1 MDGKQVECLSSI
13 IAVLIL
19 GIVIIVHEFGH
30 FLLAKTNG
38 IVVEEFSV
46 GMGPRILST
55 QRGTTRYSLKLIPF
69 GGSCM
74 MRGEDGE
81 DNGEG
86 TFNSKSVWRRF
97 SVIAAGPI
105 FNFILAFFGAMI
117 IIGIIGYDPPVVTQV
132 KEGTPEE
139 AAGLKEGDLITSFD
153 GKKIYLGRELYSY
166 LTLEG
171 LEDKDIA
178 VTVKRDGKKETL
190 TYHPAT
196 EERYMLGFSYNPDE
210 SQAQIQSVTIGGALA
225 DAGIQAGDYIAAV
238 DGNEIASGEALSRY
252 FEDHPLTDQKITLT
266 YLRDGLDYDVEVTPQ
281 AVNYVEQG
289 FSYNLGREKTSAPGV
304 IKYSALEVRYWINST
319 LEGLKLL
326 ITGKLGMDSLSGPV
340 GVVNVI
346 GDAYKESKSEGTLM
360 TWLTMINM
368 MILISANLGVAN
380 LLPLPAL
387 DGGRLVFLLI
397 EAVRG
402 KPVNR
407 EAEGMVHFAG
417 LLLLMGLLVFVTF
430 KDIRGL
436 F

>member
-1 MDGKQVECLSSI
+1 MDGKQVECLSII

-30 FLLAKTNG
+30 FLLAKTNC

-74 MRGEDGE
+74 MKGEDGE
-81 DNGEG
+81 DEGEG

-117 IIGIIGYDPPVVTQV
+117 IIGIIGYDPPVITQV

-171 LEDKDIA
+171 LEDKDIT
-178 VTVKRDGKKETL
+178 VVVKRDGKKETL
-190 TYHPAT
+190 TY
-196 EERYMLGFSYNPDE
+196 
-210 SQAQIQSVTIGGALA
+210 
-225 DAGIQAGDYIAAV
+225 AGLQAGDYIAAV
-238 DGNEIASGEALSRY
+238 DDNEIASGEALSQY
-252 FEDHPLTDQKITLT
+252 FEDHPLSDQTVTLT

-281 AVNYVEQG
+281 AVHYVEQG
-289 FSYNLGREKTSAPGV
+289 FSYNLGREKTNALGV
-304 IKYSALEVRYWINST
+304 IRYSALEVRYWINST
-319 LEGLKLL
+319 LEGLNLL

-346 GDAYKESKSEGTLM
+346 GDAYKESKSEGTLL

>member
-1 MDGKQVECLSSI
+1 MECLSII

-74 MRGEDGE
+74 MKGEDGE
-81 DNGEG
+81 DEGEG

-153 GKKIYLGRELYSY
+153 GKKIYLARDLYSY

-171 LEDKDIA
+171 LKDKDIT

-190 TYHPAT
+190 TYHP
-196 EERYMLGFSYNPDE
+196 
-210 SQAQIQSVTIGGALA
+210 
-225 DAGIQAGDYIAAV
+225 
-238 DGNEIASGEALSRY
+238 LS
-252 FEDHPLTDQKITLT
+252 DQTVTLT

-289 FSYNLGREKTSAPGV
+289 FSYNLGREKTSALGV

-319 LEGLKLL
+319 LEGFKLL

-346 GDAYKESKSEGTLM
+346 GDAYQESKSEGALM

-430 KDIRGL
+430 KDVRGL

>member
-178 VTVKRDGKKETL
+178 VTVKRDG
-190 TYHPAT
+190 
-196 EERYMLGFSYNPDE
+196 FC
-210 SQAQIQSVTIGGALA
+210 
-225 DAGIQAGDYIAAV
+225 
-238 DGNEIASGEALSRY
+238 
-252 FEDHPLTDQKITLT
+252 
-266 YLRDGLDYDVEVTPQ
+266 
-281 AVNYVEQG
+281 
-289 FSYNLGREKTSAPGV
+289 
-304 IKYSALEVRYWINST
+304 
-319 LEGLKLL
+319 
-326 ITGKLGMDSLSGPV
+326 
-340 GVVNVI
+340 
-346 GDAYKESKSEGTLM
+346 
-360 TWLTMINM
+360 
-368 MILISANLGVAN
+368 
-380 LLPLPAL
+380 
-387 DGGRLVFLLI
+387 
-397 EAVRG
+397 
-402 KPVNR
+402 
-407 EAEGMVHFAG
+407 
-417 LLLLMGLLVFVTF
+417 
-430 KDIRGL
+430 
-436 F
+436 

>member
-1 MDGKQVECLSSI
+1 MECLSII

-74 MRGEDGE
+74 MKGEDGE
-81 DNGEG
+81 DEGEG

-153 GKKIYLGRELYSY
+153 GKKIYLARDLYSY

-171 LEDKDIA
+171 LEDKDIT

-190 TYHPAT
+190 TYHPTT
-196 EERYMLGFSYNPDE
+196 EDRYMLGFSYNPDE
-210 SQAQIQSVTIGGALA
+210 NQAQIQSVTIGG
-225 DAGIQAGDYIAAV
+225 
-238 DGNEIASGEALSRY
+238 GNEVASGEALSQY
-252 FEDHPLTDQKITLT
+252 FEDHPLSDQTVTLT

-281 AVNYVEQG
+281 AVNYVGQG
-289 FSYNLGREKTSAPGV
+289 FSYNLGREKTSALGV

-319 LEGLKLL
+319 LEGFKLL

-346 GDAYKESKSEGTLM
+346 GDAYQESKSEGALM

-430 KDIRGL
+430 KDVRGL

>member
-153 GKKIYLGRELYSY
+153 GKKIYLG
-166 LTLEG
+166 
-171 LEDKDIA
+171 
-178 VTVKRDGKKETL
+178 
-190 TYHPAT
+190 
-196 EERYMLGFSYNPDE
+196 
-210 SQAQIQSVTIGGALA
+210 
-225 DAGIQAGDYIAAV
+225 
-238 DGNEIASGEALSRY
+238 
-252 FEDHPLTDQKITLT
+252 
-266 YLRDGLDYDVEVTPQ
+266 
-281 AVNYVEQG
+281 
-289 FSYNLGREKTSAPGV
+289 
-304 IKYSALEVRYWINST
+304 
-319 LEGLKLL
+319 
-326 ITGKLGMDSLSGPV
+326 
-340 GVVNVI
+340 
-346 GDAYKESKSEGTLM
+346 
-360 TWLTMINM
+360 
-368 MILISANLGVAN
+368 
-380 LLPLPAL
+380 
-387 DGGRLVFLLI
+387 
-397 EAVRG
+397 
-402 KPVNR
+402 
-407 EAEGMVHFAG
+407 
-417 LLLLMGLLVFVTF
+417 
-430 KDIRGL
+430 
-436 F
+436 

>member
-117 IIGIIGYDPPVVTQV
+117 IIGIIGYDPP
-132 KEGTPEE
+132 EE

-171 LEDKDIA
+171 LEDKDIT
-178 VTVKRDGKKETL
+178 VVVKRDGKKETL

-210 SQAQIQSVTIGGALA
+210 NQAQIQSVTIGGALA
-225 DAGIQAGDYIAAV
+225 DAGLQAGDYIAAV

-326 ITGKLGMDSLSGPV
+326 ISGKLGMDSLSGPV

>member
-1 MDGKQVECLSSI
+1 
-13 IAVLIL
+13 
-19 GIVIIVHEFGH
+19 
-30 FLLAKTNG
+30 
-38 IVVEEFSV
+38 
-46 GMGPRILST
+46 
-55 QRGTTRYSLKLIPF
+55 
-69 GGSCM
+69 
-74 MRGEDGE
+74 
-81 DNGEG
+81 
-86 TFNSKSVWRRF
+86 
-97 SVIAAGPI
+97 
-105 FNFILAFFGAMI
+105 MI

-153 GKKIYLGRELYSY
+153 GKKIYLARDLYSY

-171 LEDKDIA
+171 LKDKDIT

-190 TYHPAT
+190 TYHPTT
-196 EERYMLGFSYNPDE
+196 EDRYMLGFSYNPDE
-210 SQAQIQSVTIGGALA
+210 NQAQIQSVTIGGALA
-225 DAGIQAGDYIAAV
+225 DAGLQAGDYISAV
-238 DGNEIASGEALSRY
+238 DGNEVASGEALSQY
-252 FEDHPLTDQKITLT
+252 FEDHPLSDQTVTLT

-289 FSYNLGREKTSAPGV
+289 FSYNLGREKTSALGV

-319 LEGLKLL
+319 LEGFKLL

-346 GDAYKESKSEGTLM
+346 GDAYQESKSEGALM

-430 KDIRGL
+430 KDVRGL

>member
-1 MDGKQVECLSSI
+1 MDGKQVECLSII

-74 MRGEDGE
+74 MKGEDGE
-81 DNGEG
+81 DEGEG

-153 GKKIYLGRELYSY
+153 GKKIYLARDLYSY

-171 LEDKDIA
+171 LEDKDIT

-190 TYHPAT
+190 TYHPTT
-196 EERYMLGFSYNPDE
+196 EDRYMLGFSYNPDE
-210 SQAQIQSVTIGGALA
+210 NQAQIQSVTIGGALA
-225 DAGIQAGDYIAAV
+225 DAGLQAGDYISAV
-238 DGNEIASGEALSRY
+238 DGNEVASGEALSQY
-252 FEDHPLTDQKITLT
+252 FEDHPLLDQTVTLT

-289 FSYNLGREKTSAPGV
+289 FSYNLGREKTSALGV
-304 IKYSALEVRYWINST
+304 IKYSVLEVRYWINST
-319 LEGLKLL
+319 LEGFKLL

-346 GDAYKESKSEGTLM
+346 GDAYQEGALM

-387 DGGRLVFLLI
+387 DGGRLVFLII
-397 EAVRG
+397 EAIRR
-402 KPVNR
+402 KPIDR
-407 EAEGMVHFAG
+407 EKEGMVHAAG
-417 LLLLMGLLVFVTF
+417 MFLLLALMVFIMFNDVRKLL
-430 KDIRGL
+430 
-436 F
+436 

>member
-1 MDGKQVECLSSI
+1 MDGKQVECLSII

-74 MRGEDGE
+74 MKGEDGE
-81 DNGEG
+81 DEGEG

-153 GKKIYLGRELYSY
+153 GKKIYLARDLYSY

-171 LEDKDIA
+171 LKDKDIT

-190 TYHPAT
+190 TYHPTT
-196 EERYMLGFSYNPDE
+196 EDRYMLGFSYNPDE
-210 SQAQIQSVTIGGALA
+210 NQAQIQSVTIGGALA
-225 DAGIQAGDYIAAV
+225 DAGLQAGDYISAV
-238 DGNEIASGEALSRY
+238 DGNEVASGEALSQY
-252 FEDHPLTDQKITLT
+252 FEEL
-266 YLRDGLDYDVEVTPQ
+266 
-281 AVNYVEQG
+281 A
-289 FSYNLGREKTSAPGV
+289 
-304 IKYSALEVRYWINST
+304 
-319 LEGLKLL
+319 
-326 ITGKLGMDSLSGPV
+326 
-340 GVVNVI
+340 
-346 GDAYKESKSEGTLM
+346 
-360 TWLTMINM
+360 
-368 MILISANLGVAN
+368 
-380 LLPLPAL
+380 
-387 DGGRLVFLLI
+387 
-397 EAVRG
+397 
-402 KPVNR
+402 
-407 EAEGMVHFAG
+407 
-417 LLLLMGLLVFVTF
+417 
-430 KDIRGL
+430 
-436 F
+436 

>member
-1 MDGKQVECLSSI
+1 M
-13 IAVLIL
+13 
-19 GIVIIVHEFGH
+19 
-30 FLLAKTNG
+30 
-38 IVVEEFSV
+38 
-46 GMGPRILST
+46 
-55 QRGTTRYSLKLIPF
+55 Y
-69 GGSCM
+69 
-74 MRGEDGE
+74 
-81 DNGEG
+81 
-86 TFNSKSVWRRF
+86 KSYR
-97 SVIAAGPI
+97 
-105 FNFILAFFGAMI
+105 ILAFFGAMI
-117 IIGIIGYDPPVVTQV
+117 IIGIIGYDPPVITQV

-171 LEDKDIA
+171 LEDKAIA

-225 DAGIQAGDYIAAV
+225 DARIQAGDYIAAV
-238 DGNEIASGEALSRY
+238 DGNEITSGEALSRY
-252 FEDHPLTDQKITLT
+252 FEDHPLTDEKITLT

-326 ITGKLGMDSLSGPV
+326 ISGKLGMDSLSGPV